1 MRNGALTLHCGF
13 RAKDRCSR
21 LELAMCNSMA
31 SLHICH
37 QHVCPAQAPASCA
50 SCTLLP
56 MGATPADGW
65 LRRSRRLGRPRVSA
79 AAGGLLHV
87 LHRVQCSMRATFGNA
102 RQHCHMFPKPHC
114 TPP

>member
-21 LELAMCNSMA
+21 LGLAMCNSMA

-37 QHVCPAQAPASCA
+37 QHVCPPQEPSSCA

-56 MGATPADGW
+56 TAVTPADGW
-65 LRRSRRLGRPRVSA
+65 LRRSRLLGRPRVSA
-79 AAGGLLHV
+79 AAGGRCFCKTAHAAVALALHSV
-87 LHRVQCSMRATFGNA
+87 RRSVHAGNV
-102 RQHCHMFPKPHC
+102 
-114 TPP
+114 